1 MLIAIALLG
10 VGAIALVLVASRRVQ
25 RGDRA
30 QLFSV
35 DSAQVEGE
43 VYERLYG
50 KPPPEISPARPVERP
65 REAQGET
72 HPARRTQP
80 SRKIGEPGTGPGSG
94 TRGPAVHGSV
104 RS

>member
-1 MLIAIALLG
+1 MALLG

-35 DSAQVEGE
+35 DSAQVEVE

-50 KPPPEISPARPVERP
+50 KPPPEISPVRPVERP

-72 HPARRTQP
+72 HRARRT
-80 SRKIGEPGTGPGSG
+80 RAEPKDQRAGHGPGVG